1 MAQFEKFRNMVNN
14 DAAIQERIK
23 SGENVLDIAK
33 SQGFEFT
40 EAEFNN
46 QMEAL
51 SAEDAELND
60 FELEMISGGLS
71 GVGDTK

>member
-1 MAQFEKFRNMVNN
+1 MTQFEKFRNVASS
-14 DAAIQERIK
+14 DTSIQERIK
-23 SGENVLDIAK
+23 SGENVLEIA
-33 SQGFEFT
+33 SSLGFAFT

-46 QMEAL
+46 QMEAY
-51 SAEDAELND
+51 SAEDMELND